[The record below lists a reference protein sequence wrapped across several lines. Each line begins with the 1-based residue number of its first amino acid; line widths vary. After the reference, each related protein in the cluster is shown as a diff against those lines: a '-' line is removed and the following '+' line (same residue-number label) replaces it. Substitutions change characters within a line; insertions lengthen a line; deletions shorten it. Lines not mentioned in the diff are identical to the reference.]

1 MSNDHMSGHTEEL
14 EPGRAPGLYSGSEWI
29 PEIPPLLGVPSAC
42 MVFTNLILSNPVPAG
57 QRANSLLTGLI
68 LSNPPSPLDRV
79 SSLLTGFLALTLALA
94 FCPWLPVAFRERET
108 DGLCHALLGPSRC

>member
-1 MSNDHMSGHTEEL
+1 MSGHTEEL

-42 MVFTNLILSNPVPAG
+42 TVFTNLILSNPVPAG
-57 QRANSLLTGLI
+57 QSANSLLTGFI
-68 LSNPPSPLDRV
+68 LSNPVPAGQTAN
-79 SSLLTGFLALTLALA
+79 SLLTGFLALTLALA

-108 DGLCHALLGPSRC
+108 DGLCHALLGPWRC